1 MVGFSTKSWAL
12 PRSIFSKSKGVSHA
26 TDTEL
31 GLRTTSPAD
40 FGRNLVANNWRENP
54 ALRSA
59 SSETVLQ
66 AYASMSPQ
74 AVLHHLQ
81 VTDAGLTTE
90 EASSRLAERGANLLS
105 VKKPPSWWQLL
116 LSIIP
121 NPFNILLGL
130 LAIISVATPPPAWST
145 FILLIV
151 MIVISC
157 AVRFWQEHRSTVTAI
172 RLQAKVSTDVRVRR
186 RVDGLKSEEIVID
199 EKTLVPGDILM
210 VDPGDA
216 VPADCLI
223 LEASSLQISQSRF
236 AHLMFATTFS
246 ANSNVA
252 LQARVS
258 QYERRLIHKA

>member
-1 MVGFSTKSWAL
+1 
-12 PRSIFSKSKGVSHA
+12 VSHV

-40 FGRNLVANNWRENP
+40 FGEGLVANNWRESP
-54 ALRSA
+54 TLRSA
-59 SSETVLQ
+59 SSETALL
-66 AYASMSPQ
+66 AYASMSPP

-81 VTDAGLTTE
+81 VTDAGLTTA
-90 EASSRLAERGANLLS
+90 EASSRLVEKGANLLS

-145 FILLIV
+145 FILLVI

-157 AVRFWQEHRSTVTAI
+157 VVRFWQEHRSTVAAI

-186 RVDGLKSEEIVID
+186 RISSPKSEEIVID

-236 AHLMFATTFS
+236 AHLMLPRFS
-246 ANSNVA
+246 STNSNVA
-252 LQARVS
+252 LQARAS
-258 QYERRLIHKA
+258 QYERRLIRKA